1 MNIVFPIAFLIGSIS
16 ACQEFRKT
24 EFGASLELAAETG
37 FEHVVEMVSSA
48 IGLPVDI
55 EIDFD
60 PDHNLHPKCK
70 RCCLHCINDKG
81 VFFEDVELQLECLDP
96 SEQIE
101 QLEPIEQVDLVEQ
114 D

>member
-24 EFGASLELAAETG
+24 DFGASLELAAEAG
-37 FEHVVEMVSSA
+37 FEHVVEAVSSA

-60 PDHNLHPKCK
+60 PSHNLYPKCK
-70 RCCLHCINDKG
+70 KCQLHCKSLILEKG
-81 VFFEDVELQLECLDP
+81 LELEDSKEVSP
-96 SEQIE
+96 
-101 QLEPIEQVDLVEQ
+101 
-114 D
+114 

>member
-24 EFGASLELAAETG
+24 DFGASLELAVEAG
-37 FEHVVEMVSSA
+37 FEHVVEVVSSA

-60 PDHNLHPKCK
+60 PSHNLYPKCK
-70 RCCLHCINDKG
+70 KCQLHCADKNLILEKG
-81 VFFEDVELQLECLDP
+81 IELEDGLEVP
-96 SEQIE
+96 N
-101 QLEPIEQVDLVEQ
+101 
-114 D
+114 

>member
-24 EFGASLELAAETG
+24 EFGSSLELAAEAG
-37 FEHVVEMVSSA
+37 FEHVFEVISSA

-60 PDHNLHPKCK
+60 PDHNLYPKCK
-70 RCCLHCINDKG
+70 KCQLHCLDKG
-81 VFFEDVELQLECLDP
+81 SILEKNAELEDEA
-96 SEQIE
+96 S
-101 QLEPIEQVDLVEQ
+101 
-114 D
+114 

>member
-1 MNIVFPIAFLIGSIS
+1 MNIVFPIAFLIGSLS

-37 FEHVVEMVSSA
+37 FEQVFEMVSSA
-48 IGLPVDI
+48 LGFPVDI

-70 RCCLHCINDKG
+70 RCHLHCIDDKG
-81 VFFEDVELQLECLDP
+81 LYPEDSEQDVERLESFD
-96 SEQIE
+96 
-101 QLEPIEQVDLVEQ
+101 
-114 D
+114 